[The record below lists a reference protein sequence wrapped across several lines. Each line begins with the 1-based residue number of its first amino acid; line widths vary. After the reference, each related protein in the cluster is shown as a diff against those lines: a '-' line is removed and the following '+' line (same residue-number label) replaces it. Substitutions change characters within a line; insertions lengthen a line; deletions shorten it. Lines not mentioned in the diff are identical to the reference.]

1 MPRPLYVDG
10 TSRVNQGTMKHRTL
24 WVSVLALIL
33 AGVPTLAQQT
43 ILTVCAYEP
52 PVSRISDL
60 SARGSFNWYDGPYAD
75 DRNRAIAASLSADY
89 GGLLS
94 SEASAQ
100 QIDAH
105 GEVRGGNA
113 GWTLDLS
120 GAGSLRAFLDGDLFG
135 VGEIGI
141 DASNETGLEV
151 DLTAGVGKGR
161 FRDVTPLAKAIRI
174 QNGLL
179 DLGELLAPVSN
190 ATLLAVAQI
199 LGTSGP
205 TDDEKLVRVAE
216 RLLATEL
223 IRDEELDVRGLLEI
237 EEVLAA
243 RDVARFCGSDIQARI
258 GASAMLLPKWS
269 LAATGILLVRYAVV
283 PDPVTQIES
292 NAEAKIRLARPEEM
306 NLNADLSYARRLP
319 DGWTARA
326 EYRLRVDRMWTDRSA
341 TLLSHALSASLTTQI
356 LGGVGLSLVADA
368 QYQTGDEEP
377 TLSLAV
383 HLEADLF

>member
-1 MPRPLYVDG
+1 
-10 TSRVNQGTMKHRTL
+10 MKDTTL
-24 WVSVLALIL
+24 WLFLFALIM
-33 AGVPTLAQQT
+33 AAPAAVAQQT
-43 ILTVCAYEP
+43 ILTVCDYESP
-52 PVSRISDL
+52 KSRISDL
-60 SARGSFNWYDGPYAD
+60 GVRGSFNWYDGPHAD
-75 DRNRAIAASLSADY
+75 DLNRSIVASLSADY

-100 QIDAH
+100 QLDAQ
-105 GEVRGGNA
+105 GEVRGGDA
-113 GWTLDLS
+113 GWTVDLT

-141 DASNETGLEV
+141 DASNGTGIEV

-174 QNGLL
+174 QNELL
-179 DLGELLAPVSN
+179 DLGELLAPISN
-190 ATLLAVAQI
+190 ATLLALAQV
-199 LGTSGP
+199 LGEIGP
-205 TDDEKLVRVAE
+205 TDDEKIVRLAE

-223 IRDEELDVRGLLEI
+223 IRGEELDVRGLLEI

-243 RDVARFCGSDIQARI
+243 DDATRLCGSDMQARI
-258 GASAMLLPKWS
+258 GASAMLLPEFS

-292 NAEAKIRLARPEEM
+292 NVEAKVRLARPEEM
-306 NLNADLSYARRLP
+306 NVDADVSYARRLP

-326 EYRLRVDRMWTDRSA
+326 AYRLRVDRMWTDRSA
-341 TLLSHALSASLTTQI
+341 TVLSHALSASLTTQVF
-356 LGGVGLSLVADA
+356 GSAGLSLVADA
-368 QYQTGDEEP
+368 QYQTGDEEI